1 MSRHIPKN
9 PHAKFLH
16 EAAEYWRD
24 NCLLGEGSVFS
35 DEKLWN
41 REYFEHDLQEHYI
54 KRLNDGG
61 DALDF
66 FKRLEIQM
74 EGAKPEVKKLMAEVW
89 WLVNFSL
96 VIGKPATKRNRCK
109 EIWSWSGSE
118 LPAGKLL
125 EDQYF
130 KGIVKVGPAS
140 STYMWAELLTLILVI
155 AEWKKL
161 DSNEQHQLAKNSTNF
176 SGQLDKWLSEF
187 DEIEWMIPFRTAEKH
202 GRIVQCKNRIIRHIL
217 NYLLFP
223 DEFERV
229 FSGGIKREI
238 VEYYTDMT
246 SKQLKDKTWP
256 EIDELLREVRSEQEK
271 KHDRDDLDFFAPPLR
286 GQWKKEP
293 KPDESKVDNEEETN
307 GTNDIYA
314 TSSPLNRIFY
324 GPPGTGKTYRTID
337 ETLLILDP
345 KFYERK
351 KTNRKQLRGRFE
363 ALRQEKRIEFV
374 TFHQSFGYEEFVEGI
389 RPLLGEEGQAQELL
403 YEIKDGVFKYIC
415 SNAKKKK
422 EPYVLII
429 DEINRGNISKI
440 FGELITLVEESRR
453 AGNAEATT
461 ATLPYSGESFSVPA
475 NLYLIGTMNT
485 ADRSI
490 ALLDTALRRRFEFVE
505 MMPDST
511 KLKGIVFEDLDIPAL
526 LTAINRRIEALYD
539 RDHQIGHTYF
549 LPLEKSPTV
558 EKLASIFRNAV
569 LPLLQEYF
577 YDDWEKI
584 DVVLNGNGFVT
595 SDDMPEM
602 RKTVFVDREK
612 KIWRIGDQSVFENI
626 RKYKGIYKDNTDNGN
641 TDNEAPT
648 DDNIE

>member
-1 MSRHIPKN
+1 MSRHIPNMPGVKFI
-9 PHAKFLH
+9 HKAAK
-16 EAAEYWRD
+16 YWRD
-24 NCLLGEGSVFS
+24 DCLLGEGSVFS
-35 DEKLWN
+35 DENLWKG
-41 REYFEHDLQEHYI
+41 EYFEHDLQEHYI

-61 DALDF
+61 DESDF
-66 FKRLEIQM
+66 IKRMKIQM
-74 EGAKPEVKKLMAEVW
+74 DGAKPEVKKLMAEIW
-89 WLVNFSL
+89 WIINFSSSNS
-96 VIGKPATKRNRCK
+96 GPANKRNRCK

-118 LPAGKLL
+118 LPAGKVL
-125 EDQYF
+125 EDQYL
-130 KGIVKVGPAS
+130 KGIVKVGAALNVL
-140 STYMWAELLTLILVI
+140 MWAELLTFILII

-161 DSNEQHQLAKNSTNF
+161 DSNEQHQLAKNSISF
-176 SGQLDKWLSEF
+176 SRQLDKWLSEF
-187 DEIEWMIPFRTAEKH
+187 DEIDWLVPLLTNKKTKKNWL
-202 GRIVQCKNRIIRHIL
+202 CKKRIIRHIL

-223 DEFERV
+223 DDFERV
-229 FSGGIKREI
+229 FSGQKKREI
-238 VEYYTDMT
+238 VKYYKGMNRT
-246 SKQLKDKTWP
+246 QLKDMAWP

-271 KHDRDDLDFFAPPLR
+271 KHGRKDLDFFAPPLNDEWMNR
-286 GQWKKEP
+286 KKKPKEP
-293 KPDESKVDNEEETN
+293 KEPKGKKVMNP
-307 GTNDIYA
+307 A
-314 TSSPLNRIFY
+314 SSPLNRIFY

-345 KFYERK
+345 EFYERK
-351 KTNRKQLRGRFE
+351 KTNREQLRGRFE
-363 ALRQEKRIEFV
+363 ELRKEKRIEFV

-403 YEIKDGVFKYIC
+403 YEIKDGVFKRIC
-415 SNAKKKK
+415 GNAENADK
-422 EPYVLII
+422 PHVLII

-549 LPLEKSPTV
+549 LPLEKSPTI

-602 RKTVFVDREK
+602 RETVFVDREK

-626 RKYKGIYKDNTDNGN
+626 RKYKKIYNGN
-641 TDNEAPT
+641 TDNESSA
-648 DDNIE
+648 DDSIE